1 MERTTTCSEDL
12 SGKSWPA
19 IPFSAIRD
27 KDKIERSAEN
37 PSAPPPPRLAVNGVT
52 TSAPKSFAP
61 SRLPPNGLTES
72 EKRRREL
79 EEQHGMHVPRSES
92 SLGESPVIPLSPDPF
107 GRFPSSTAELPQPV
121 TIRSS
126 VVVEKEVEHEM
137 PLAVHTRARS
147 GTTSRFSNDSLPG
160 EDPVS
165 KNSGRSALKS
175 VRSLNL
181 KGFWRR
187 SKDKHGSSSA
197 ANESV
202 PPPTPTLATSGKTLP
217 AIPPHRPERPS
228 EEQLDLPDIPEN
240 AIPRIS
246 QLIPHPQPQPQL
258 RSSLDHSSGRR
269 TPQDQLMPPPPSRPS
284 LEQLR
289 PPHSIPMY
297 QGRNRHAGPVGAPMM
312 QASRSASHLDRL
324 HFDQESPY
332 PTRLS
337 SAPRPSSGR
346 PSPPPPEP
354 EKAVTPTTTT
364 APKSILKHKNGG
376 QNGHVPSGSTY
387 ETPAATPHNFER
399 PGGNTGGRTRRPSV
413 INFGSTRG
421 TATKEV
427 LRNPQ
432 VPPQPMPGAAVTKAS
447 VSFKIVNPTTT
458 TATGLPSPPA
468 GQRQASFDSQGSR
481 PSLDM
486 TQFEFVAP
494 KDIQRH

>member
-1 MERTTTCSEDL
+1 MR
-12 SGKSWPA
+12 
-19 IPFSAIRD
+19 
-27 KDKIERSAEN
+27 
-37 PSAPPPPRLAVNGVT
+37 
-52 TSAPKSFAP
+52 
-61 SRLPPNGLTES
+61 
-72 EKRRREL
+72 
-79 EEQHGMHVPRSES
+79 VPRSEP
-92 SLGESPVIPLSPDPF
+92 SLGEAPVIPLSPDPF
-107 GRFPSSTAELPQPV
+107 GRFPSSIAELPQPV

-126 VVVEKEVEHEM
+126 VVVEKEMEHEM
-137 PLAVHTRARS
+137 PVQTRARS
-147 GTTSRFSNDSLPG
+147 GTTSRFSNDSL

-165 KNSGRSALKS
+165 KNNGRSALKS

-197 ANESV
+197 ANDFV
-202 PPPTPTLATSGKTLP
+202 PPPTPTLATSGKSLP
-217 AIPPHRPERPS
+217 TIPPQRPERPS

-240 AIPRIS
+240 AIPRLS
-246 QLIPHPQPQPQL
+246 PQLIPHPQPQPQL

-289 PPHSIPMY
+289 PPLSIPMY
-297 QGRNRHAGPVGAPMM
+297 QGRNRHAGPVSAPMM

-337 SAPRPSSGR
+337 SAPRPSSSGR
-346 PSPPPPEP
+346 ASPPSEP
-354 EKAVTPTTTT
+354 EKAATPTTTT

-376 QNGHVPSGSTY
+376 QNGHVPSSSTY
-387 ETPAATPHNFER
+387 ETSTPHGFER
-399 PGGNTGGRTRRPSV
+399 PGANTGGRRRPSV

-421 TATKEV
+421 TTTTTNEM

-432 VPPQPMPGAAVTKAS
+432 VPTQLMPGSGVTKAS

-458 TATGLPSPPA
+458 TTPSPPA
-468 GQRQASFDSQGSR
+468 AQRQASFDSQGSR

-486 TQFEFVAP
+486 TQFEFVSP